1 MEKAFWL
8 KNLFLIACLL
18 FTATPG
24 FSQNKT
30 VTGTVTDATGEPLIG
45 ASVLQQGTSNGV
57 ITDIDGKYS
66 IQVPPEAT
74 LEFSYVG
81 MVKQAV
87 KVGNRSVIDVQMNDD
102 SQMLAETV
110 VIGYGSAKKRDLT
123 GSITNIKGD
132 EIANKPVVNPVAALQ
147 GKIAGVQ
154 VINSGKAGADPEIR
168 VRGTNSINGYKPLYV
183 VDGLFNDNINFLN
196 PQDIESMEILKDPSS
211 LAIFGV
217 RGANGVI
224 IITTKK
230 AKEGQTR
237 VNINGSFGFKRVT
250 DKIAMVDAAGFKELY
265 NEQLRNEGNP
275 EFDFTPWTGNTD
287 WQDEIFQTGF
297 ITNNNVSITGASAR
311 HSFYLGAGYAYEQGN
326 IKHEKY
332 SKVTLNI
339 SNDYKVTDNFK
350 VGFQF
355 NGARILPA
363 DTKSVATALR
373 AAPVAPVYNAEYGL
387 YTTLPGFQKAQM
399 NNPMV
404 DVDLKANTTRAE
416 NYRASGNVYG
426 QWDFLKNFQFKVMY
440 SMDYA
445 SNSSR
450 TYTPVINVFDSSVEG
465 NVVTLGNG
473 KTGVK
478 QSKETEAK
486 VQSDYL
492 LTYTNTWGDHSLTAT
507 AGFTTYY
514 NKLEMLGGE
523 RTQGVGLVIPDNP
536 DKWYISIGD
545 AATATNESKQW
556 ERSTVS
562 MLGRVLYNYKG
573 RYLFNGSFR
582 RDGSSAFS
590 YTGNQWQNFYSVG
603 AGWLMSEEEFMKDIT
618 WLDMLKLKGSWG
630 TLGNQNLDKA
640 YPAEPLLTN
649 AYSAVF
655 GKPSAIYP
663 GYQLSYL
670 PNPRLRWEKVEAWEA
685 GAEANFFRNRLHFE
699 GVYYKKTTKDLL
711 AEVPGISGTVPGI
724 GNLGSIENKG
734 VELAIDWRDRIGD
747 WGYSAGF
754 NLGSIENKGVEL
766 AIDWRDRIGDWGY
779 SAGFNLTTIKNKVLS
794 LVQEGYS
801 IIAGDKSQSY
811 TMAGYPIGYFYGYK
825 VEGVYQT
832 DEEIARSPKN
842 TLATVTPGD
851 LKFKDVNGDGEITT
865 ADRTL
870 IGDPTPNVTYG
881 IALGVSYKNWEL
893 GIDMMGQGGNQIFR
907 TWDNYNWSQ
916 FNFMEQR
923 MDRWHG
929 PGTSNTQPLLNTKH
943 TINNMNSEYYIEDG
957 SFFRIRNVQLAYN
970 FDKTLIS
977 RIGMQALKLYV
988 NIQNLKTWKHNTGYT
1003 PELGG
1008 TAIAFGVDDGSYP
1021 MPAIYTFGFNL
1032 TF

>member
-1 MEKAFWL
+1 MKKKTLLPLEKASWL
-8 KNLFLIACLL
+8 KSLFLLVCLVL
-18 FTATPG
+18 SGTTVFA
-24 FSQNKT
+24 QEKT
-30 VTGTVTDATGEPLIG
+30 VTGVVTDSFNEPLIG
-45 ASVLQQGTSNGV
+45 ASIVVQGTTNGV
-57 ITDIDGKYS
+57 ITDLDGKYS
-66 IQVPPEAT
+66 IKVTPGAT
-74 LEFSYVG
+74 LQFSYVG
-81 MVKQAV
+81 MEKQSI
-87 KVGNRSVIDVQMNDD
+87 KVGNQSIINVQLKDD

-110 VIGYGSAKKRDLT
+110 IIGYGSAKKRDLT

-132 EIANKPVVNPVAALQ
+132 EIANKPVANPLSALQ
-147 GKIAGVQ
+147 GKVAGVQ
-154 VINSGKAGADPEIR
+154 VINSGRAGEDPEIR

-230 AKEGQTR
+230 AKVGQTR
-237 VNINGSFGFKRVT
+237 VNINGSFGFKSVPNQ
-250 DKIAMVDAAGFKELY
+250 IEMVDAAGFKELY

-275 EFDFTPWTGNTD
+275 EFDFTGWNGNTN

-297 ITNNNVSITGASAR
+297 ITNNNVSITGASEK

-326 IKHEKY
+326 IKNEKY
-332 SKVTLNI
+332 SKITLSV
-339 SNDYKVTDNFK
+339 SNEYKLTDNFR

-363 DTKSVATALR
+363 DTKTVTTAVRATPVAT
-373 AAPVAPVYNAEYGL
+373 VFNDQYDL
-387 YTTLPGFQKAQM
+387 YTTLPEFQKAQM

-416 NYRASGNVYG
+416 NYRGSGNVYAE
-426 QWDFLKNFQFKVMY
+426 WDFLKHFQFKAMF

-445 SNSSR
+445 SNNSR
-450 TYTPVINVFDSSVEG
+450 KFTPIIQVYDASAEG
-465 NVVTLGNG
+465 NIVTLGDG
-473 KTGVK
+473 KTGVSQAK
-478 QSKETEAK
+478 QTEMK
-486 VQSDYL
+486 TQSDYL

-514 NKLEMLGGE
+514 NKLENLGAT
-523 RTQGVGLVIPDNP
+523 RAQGVGLVIPDNP
-536 DKWYISIGD
+536 DKWYVSIGD
-545 AATATNESKQW
+545 AGTSTNESTQW
-556 ERSTVS
+556 ERATVS
-562 MLGRVLYNYKG
+562 MLGRILYNYKG

-603 AGWLMSEEEFMKDIT
+603 AGWLISEEEFMKDIT

-640 YPAEPLLTN
+640 YPAEPLLSN

-655 GKPSAIYP
+655 GTPSAIYP

-670 PNPRLRWEKVEAWEA
+670 PNATLRWEKVEAWEV
-685 GAEANFFRNRLHFE
+685 GAEANFFRNRLHLE

-734 VELAIDWRDRIGD
+734 IELAINWRDQIGD
-747 WGYSAGF
+747 WNYS
-754 NLGSIENKGVEL
+754 
-766 AIDWRDRIGDWGY
+766 IGG
-779 SAGFNLTTIKNKVLS
+779 NLTTIKNKVLS

-801 IIAGDKSQSY
+801 IISGDKSQSY
-811 TMAGYPIGYFYGYK
+811 TMAGFPIGYFYGYK
-825 VEGVYQT
+825 VEGVYQNQA
-832 DEEIARSPKN
+832 EIDNSPKN

-851 LKFKDVNGDGEITT
+851 LKFVDVDGNGEITP
-865 ADRTL
+865 ADRTM
-870 IGDPTPNVTYG
+870 IGNPTPDVTYG
-881 IALGVSYKNWEL
+881 INFSVGYKNWEL
-893 GIDMMGQGGNQIFR
+893 GVDMMGQAGNEIYR

-916 FNFMEQR
+916 FNFMKQR
-923 MDRWHG
+923 LNRWHG
-929 PGTSNTQPLLNTKH
+929 EGTSNSQPLLNMKH
-943 TINNMNSEYYIEDG
+943 TINNLNSEYYIEDG

-970 FDKTLIS
+970 FDKTLLS
-977 RIGMQALKLYV
+977 RIGVQALKLYA

-1008 TAIAFGVDDGSYP
+1008 TAIAFGVDNGSYP
-1021 MPAIYTFGFNL
+1021 MPVVYTFGFNL

>member
-1 MEKAFWL
+1 MKKKTLLPLEKASWL
-8 KNLFLIACLL
+8 KSLFLLVCLVL
-18 FTATPG
+18 SGTTVFA
-24 FSQNKT
+24 QEKT
-30 VTGTVTDATGEPLIG
+30 VTGVVTDSFNEPLIG
-45 ASVLQQGTSNGV
+45 ASIVVQGTTNGV
-57 ITDIDGKYS
+57 ITDLDGKYS
-66 IQVPPEAT
+66 IKVTPGAT
-74 LEFSYVG
+74 LQFSYVG
-81 MVKQAV
+81 MEKQSI
-87 KVGNRSVIDVQMNDD
+87 KVGNQSIINVQLKDD

-132 EIANKPVVNPVAALQ
+132 EIANKPVANPLSALQ
-147 GKIAGVQ
+147 GKVAGVQ
-154 VINSGKAGADPEIR
+154 VINSGRAGEDPEIR

-230 AKEGQTR
+230 AKVGQTR
-237 VNINGSFGFKRVT
+237 VNINGSFGFKSVPNQ
-250 DKIAMVDAAGFKELY
+250 IEMVDAAGFKELY

-275 EFDFTPWTGNTD
+275 EFDFTGWNGNTN

-297 ITNNNVSITGASAR
+297 ITNNNVSITGASEK

-326 IKHEKY
+326 IKNEKY
-332 SKVTLNI
+332 SKITLSV
-339 SNDYKVTDNFK
+339 SNEYKLTDNFR

-363 DTKSVATALR
+363 DTKTVTTAVRATPVAT
-373 AAPVAPVYNAEYGL
+373 VFNDQYDL
-387 YTTLPGFQKAQM
+387 YTTLPEFQKAQM

-416 NYRASGNVYG
+416 NYRGSGNVYAE
-426 QWDFLKNFQFKVMY
+426 WDFLKHFQFKAMF

-445 SNSSR
+445 SNNSR
-450 TYTPVINVFDSSVEG
+450 KFTPIIQVYDASAEG
-465 NVVTLGNG
+465 NIVTLGDG
-473 KTGVK
+473 KTGVSQAK
-478 QSKETEAK
+478 QTEMK
-486 VQSDYL
+486 TQSDYL

-514 NKLEMLGGE
+514 NKLENLGAA
-523 RTQGVGLVIPDNP
+523 RAQGVGLVIPDNP
-536 DKWYISIGD
+536 DKWYVSIGD
-545 AATATNESKQW
+545 AGTSTNESTQW
-556 ERSTVS
+556 ERATVS
-562 MLGRVLYNYKG
+562 MLGRILYNYKG

-603 AGWLMSEEEFMKDIT
+603 AGWLISEEEFMKDIT

-640 YPAEPLLTN
+640 YPAEPLLSN

-655 GKPSAIYP
+655 GTPSAIYP

-670 PNPRLRWEKVEAWEA
+670 PNATLRWEKVEAWEV
-685 GAEANFFRNRLHFE
+685 GAEANFFCNRLHLE

-734 VELAIDWRDRIGD
+734 IELAINWRDQIGD
-747 WGYSAGF
+747 WNYS
-754 NLGSIENKGVEL
+754 
-766 AIDWRDRIGDWGY
+766 IGG
-779 SAGFNLTTIKNKVLS
+779 NLTTIKNKVLS

-801 IIAGDKSQSY
+801 IISGDKSQSY
-811 TMAGYPIGYFYGYK
+811 TMAGFPIGYFYGYK
-825 VEGVYQT
+825 VEGVYQNQA
-832 DEEIARSPKN
+832 EIDNSPKN

-851 LKFKDVNGDGEITT
+851 LKFVDVDGNGEITP
-865 ADRTL
+865 ADRTM
-870 IGDPTPNVTYG
+870 IGNPTPDVTYG
-881 IALGVSYKNWEL
+881 INFSVGYKNWEL
-893 GIDMMGQGGNQIFR
+893 GVDMMGQAGNEIYR

-916 FNFMEQR
+916 FNFMKQR
-923 MDRWHG
+923 LNRWHG
-929 PGTSNTQPLLNTKH
+929 EGTSNSQPLLNMKH
-943 TINNMNSEYYIEDG
+943 TINNLNSEYYIEDG

-970 FDKTLIS
+970 FDKTLLS
-977 RIGMQALKLYV
+977 RIGVQALKLYA

-1008 TAIAFGVDDGSYP
+1008 TAIAFGVDNGSYP
-1021 MPAIYTFGFNL
+1021 MPVVYTFGFNL

>member
-1 MEKAFWL
+1 M
-8 KNLFLIACLL
+8 CLVL
-18 FTATPG
+18 SGTTVFA
-24 FSQNKT
+24 QEKT
-30 VTGTVTDATGEPLIG
+30 VTGVVTDSFNEPLIG
-45 ASVLQQGTSNGV
+45 ASIVVQGTTNGV
-57 ITDIDGKYS
+57 ITDLDGKYS
-66 IQVPPEAT
+66 IKVTPGAT
-74 LEFSYVG
+74 LQFSYVG
-81 MVKQAV
+81 MEKQSV
-87 KVGNRSVIDVQMNDD
+87 KVGNQSVINVQLKDD

-132 EIANKPVVNPVAALQ
+132 EIANKPVANPLSALQ
-147 GKIAGVQ
+147 GKVAGVQ
-154 VINSGKAGADPEIR
+154 VINSGRAGEDPEIR

-230 AKEGQTR
+230 AKVGQTR
-237 VNINGSFGFKRVT
+237 VNINGSFGFKSVPNQ
-250 DKIAMVDAAGFKELY
+250 IEMVDAAGFKELY

-275 EFDFTPWTGNTD
+275 EFDFTGWNGNTN

-297 ITNNNVSITGASAR
+297 ITNNNVSITGASEK

-326 IKHEKY
+326 IKNEKY
-332 SKVTLNI
+332 SKITLSV
-339 SNDYKVTDNFK
+339 SNEYKLTDNFR

-363 DTKSVATALR
+363 DTKTVTTAVRATPVAT
-373 AAPVAPVYNAEYGL
+373 VFNDQYGL
-387 YTTLPGFQKAQM
+387 YTTLPEFQKAQM

-416 NYRASGNVYG
+416 NYRGSGNVYAE
-426 QWDFLKNFQFKVMY
+426 WDFLKHFQFKAMF

-445 SNSSR
+445 SNNSR
-450 TYTPVINVFDSSVEG
+450 KFTPIIQVYDASAEG
-465 NVVTLGNG
+465 SIVTLGDG
-473 KTGVK
+473 KTGVSQAK
-478 QSKETEAK
+478 QTEMK
-486 VQSDYL
+486 TQSDYL

-514 NKLEMLGGE
+514 NKLENLGAA
-523 RTQGVGLVIPDNP
+523 RAQGVGLVIPDNP
-536 DKWYISIGD
+536 DKWYVSIGD
-545 AATATNESKQW
+545 AGTSTNESTQW
-556 ERSTVS
+556 ERATVS
-562 MLGRVLYNYKG
+562 MLGRILYNYKG

-603 AGWLMSEEEFMKDIT
+603 AGWLISEEEFMKDIT

-640 YPAEPLLTN
+640 YPAEPLLSN

-655 GKPSAIYP
+655 GTPSAIYP

-670 PNPRLRWEKVEAWEA
+670 PNATLRWEKVEAWEV
-685 GAEANFFRNRLHFE
+685 GAEANFFRNRLHLE

-734 VELAIDWRDRIGD
+734 IELAINWRDQIGD
-747 WGYSAGF
+747 WNYS
-754 NLGSIENKGVEL
+754 
-766 AIDWRDRIGDWGY
+766 IGG
-779 SAGFNLTTIKNKVLS
+779 NLTTIKNKVLS

-801 IIAGDKSQSY
+801 IISGDKSQSY
-811 TMAGYPIGYFYGYK
+811 TMAGFPIGYFYGYK
-825 VEGVYQT
+825 VEGVYQNQA
-832 DEEIARSPKN
+832 EIDNSPKN

-851 LKFKDVNGDGEITT
+851 LKFVDVDGNGEITP
-865 ADRTL
+865 ADRTM
-870 IGDPTPNVTYG
+870 IGDPTPDVTYG
-881 IALGVSYKNWEL
+881 INFNVGYKNWEL
-893 GIDMMGQGGNQIFR
+893 GVDMMGQAGNEIYR

-916 FNFMEQR
+916 FNFMKQR
-923 MDRWHG
+923 LNRWHG
-929 PGTSNTQPLLNTKH
+929 EGTSNSQPLLNMKH
-943 TINNMNSEYYIEDG
+943 TINNLNSEYYIEDG

-970 FDKTLIS
+970 FDKTLLS
-977 RIGMQALKLYV
+977 RIGVQALKLYA

-1008 TAIAFGVDDGSYP
+1008 TAIAFGVDNGSYP
-1021 MPAIYTFGFNL
+1021 MPVVYTFGFNL

>member
-1 MEKAFWL
+1 MKKKTLLPLEKASWL
-8 KNLFLIACLL
+8 KSLFLLVCLVL
-18 FTATPG
+18 SGTTVFA
-24 FSQNKT
+24 QEKT
-30 VTGTVTDATGEPLIG
+30 VTGVVTDSFNEPLIG
-45 ASVLQQGTSNGV
+45 ASIVVQGTTNGV
-57 ITDIDGKYS
+57 ITDLDGKYS
-66 IQVPPEAT
+66 IKVTPGAT
-74 LEFSYVG
+74 LQFSYVG
-81 MVKQAV
+81 MEKQSI
-87 KVGNRSVIDVQMNDD
+87 KVGNQSIINVQLKDD

-132 EIANKPVVNPVAALQ
+132 EIANKPVANPLSALQ
-147 GKIAGVQ
+147 GKVAGVQ
-154 VINSGKAGADPEIR
+154 VINSGRAGEDPELR

-230 AKEGQTR
+230 AKVGQTR
-237 VNINGSFGFKRVT
+237 VNINGSFGFKSVPNQ
-250 DKIAMVDAAGFKELY
+250 IEMVDAAGFKELY

-275 EFDFTPWTGNTD
+275 EFDFTGWNGNTN

-297 ITNNNVSITGASAR
+297 ITNNNVSITGASEK

-326 IKHEKY
+326 IKNEKY
-332 SKVTLNI
+332 SKITLSV
-339 SNDYKVTDNFK
+339 SNEYKLTDNFR

-363 DTKSVATALR
+363 DTKTVTTAVRATPVAT
-373 AAPVAPVYNAEYGL
+373 VFNDQYGL
-387 YTTLPGFQKAQM
+387 YTTLPEFQKAQM

-416 NYRASGNVYG
+416 NNRGSGKVYAE
-426 QWDFLKNFQFKVMY
+426 WDFLIHFQFKAMF

-445 SNSSR
+445 SNNSR
-450 TYTPVINVFDSSVEG
+450 KFTPIIQVYDASAEG
-465 NVVTLGNG
+465 NIVTLGDG
-473 KTGVK
+473 KTGVSQAK
-478 QSKETEAK
+478 QTEMK
-486 VQSDYL
+486 TQSDYL

-514 NKLEMLGGE
+514 NKLENL
-523 RTQGVGLVIPDNP
+523 RAARAQGVGLVIPDKHY
-536 DKWYISIGD
+536 KWYVSIGD
-545 AATATNESKQW
+545 AGTSTNESTQW
-556 ERSTVS
+556 ERATVS
-562 MLGRVLYNYKG
+562 MLGRILYNYKG
-573 RYLFNGSFR
+573 RYFFNGSFR

-603 AGWLMSEEEFMKDIT
+603 AGWLISEEEFMKDIT

-640 YPAEPLLTN
+640 YPAEPLLSN

-655 GKPSAIYP
+655 GTPSAIYP

-670 PNPRLRWEKVEAWEA
+670 PNATLRWEKVEAWEV
-685 GAEANFFRNRLHFE
+685 GAEANFFRNRLHLE

-724 GNLGSIENKG
+724 GNLGSIENKCI
-734 VELAIDWRDRIGD
+734 ELAINWRDQIGD
-747 WGYSAGF
+747 WNYS
-754 NLGSIENKGVEL
+754 
-766 AIDWRDRIGDWGY
+766 IGG
-779 SAGFNLTTIKNKVLS
+779 NLTTIKNKVLS

-801 IIAGDKSQSY
+801 IISGDKSQSY
-811 TMAGYPIGYFYGYK
+811 TMAGFPIGYFYGYK
-825 VEGVYQT
+825 VEGVYQNQA
-832 DEEIARSPKN
+832 EIDNSPKN

-851 LKFKDVNGDGEITT
+851 LKFVDVDGNGEITP
-865 ADRTL
+865 ADRTM
-870 IGDPTPNVTYG
+870 IGDPTPDVTYG
-881 IALGVSYKNWEL
+881 INFSVGYKNWEL
-893 GIDMMGQGGNQIFR
+893 GVDMMGQAGNEIYR

-916 FNFMEQR
+916 FNFMKQR
-923 MDRWHG
+923 LNRWHG
-929 PGTSNTQPLLNTKH
+929 EGTSNSQPLLNMKH
-943 TINNMNSEYYIEDG
+943 TINNLNSEYYIEDG

-970 FDKTLIS
+970 FDKTLLS
-977 RIGMQALKLYV
+977 RIGVQALKLYA
-988 NIQNLKTWKHNTGYT
+988 NIQNLKT
-1003 PELGG
+1003 
-1008 TAIAFGVDDGSYP
+1008 
-1021 MPAIYTFGFNL
+1021 
-1032 TF
+1032 

>member
-1 MEKAFWL
+1 MKKKTLLPLERASWL
-8 KNLFLIACLL
+8 KRLFLLVCLVL
-18 FTATPG
+18 SGTTVFA
-24 FSQNKT
+24 QEKT
-30 VTGTVTDATGEPLIG
+30 VTGVVTDSFNEPLIG
-45 ASVLQQGTSNGV
+45 ASIVVQGTTNGV
-57 ITDIDGKYS
+57 ITDLDGKYS
-66 IQVPPEAT
+66 IKVTPGAT
-74 LEFSYVG
+74 LQFSYVG
-81 MVKQAV
+81 MEKQSV
-87 KVGNRSVIDVQMNDD
+87 KVGNQSVINVQLKDD

-132 EIANKPVVNPVAALQ
+132 EIANKPVANPLSALQ
-147 GKIAGVQ
+147 GKVAGVQ
-154 VINSGKAGADPEIR
+154 VINSGRAGEDPEIR

-230 AKEGQTR
+230 AKVGQTR
-237 VNINGSFGFKRVT
+237 VNINGSFGFKSVPNQ
-250 DKIAMVDAAGFKELY
+250 IEMVDAAGFKELY

-275 EFDFTPWTGNTD
+275 EFDFTGWNGNTN

-297 ITNNNVSITGASAR
+297 ITNNNVSITGASEK

-326 IKHEKY
+326 IKNEKY
-332 SKVTLNI
+332 SKITLSV
-339 SNDYKVTDNFK
+339 SNEYKLTDNFR

-363 DTKSVATALR
+363 DTKTVTTAVRATPVAT
-373 AAPVAPVYNAEYGL
+373 VFNDQYGL
-387 YTTLPGFQKAQM
+387 YTTLPEFQKAQM

-416 NYRASGNVYG
+416 NYRGSGNVYAE
-426 QWDFLKNFQFKVMY
+426 WDFLKHFQFKAMF

-445 SNSSR
+445 SNNSR
-450 TYTPVINVFDSSVEG
+450 KFTPIIQVYDASAEG
-465 NVVTLGNG
+465 SVVTLGDG
-473 KTGVK
+473 KTGVSQAK
-478 QSKETEAK
+478 QTEMK
-486 VQSDYL
+486 TQSDYL

-514 NKLEMLGGE
+514 NKLENLGAA
-523 RTQGVGLVIPDNP
+523 RAQGVGLVIPDNP
-536 DKWYISIGD
+536 DKWYVSIGD
-545 AATATNESKQW
+545 AGTSTNESTQW
-556 ERSTVS
+556 ERATVS
-562 MLGRVLYNYKG
+562 MLGRILYNYKG

-603 AGWLMSEEEFMKDIT
+603 AGWLISEEEFMKDIT

-640 YPAEPLLTN
+640 YPAEPLLSN

-655 GKPSAIYP
+655 GTPSAVYP

-670 PNPRLRWEKVEAWEA
+670 PNATLRWEKVEAWEV
-685 GAEANFFRNRLHFE
+685 GAEANFFRNRLHLE

-734 VELAIDWRDRIGD
+734 IELAINWRDQIGD
-747 WGYSAGF
+747 WNYS
-754 NLGSIENKGVEL
+754 
-766 AIDWRDRIGDWGY
+766 IGG
-779 SAGFNLTTIKNKVLS
+779 NLTTIKNKVLS

-801 IIAGDKSQSY
+801 IISGDKSQSY
-811 TMAGYPIGYFYGYK
+811 TMAGFPIGYFYGYK
-825 VEGVYQT
+825 VEGVYQNQA
-832 DEEIARSPKN
+832 EIDNSPKN

-851 LKFKDVNGDGEITT
+851 LKFVDVDGNGEITP
-865 ADRTL
+865 ADRTM
-870 IGDPTPNVTYG
+870 IGDPTPDVTYG
-881 IALGVSYKNWEL
+881 INFNVGYKNWEL
-893 GIDMMGQGGNQIFR
+893 GVDMMGQAGNEIYR

-916 FNFMEQR
+916 FNFMKQR
-923 MDRWHG
+923 LNRWHG
-929 PGTSNTQPLLNTKH
+929 EGTSNSQPLLNMKH
-943 TINNMNSEYYIEDG
+943 TINNLNSEYYIEDG

-970 FDKTLIS
+970 FDKTLLS
-977 RIGMQALKLYV
+977 RIGVQALKLYA

-1008 TAIAFGVDDGSYP
+1008 TAIAFGVDNGSYP
-1021 MPAIYTFGFNL
+1021 MPVVYTFGFNL

>member
-1 MEKAFWL
+1 MKKKTLLPLEKASWL
-8 KNLFLIACLL
+8 KSLFLLVCLVL
-18 FTATPG
+18 SGTTVFA
-24 FSQNKT
+24 QEKT
-30 VTGTVTDATGEPLIG
+30 VTGVVTDSFNEPLIG
-45 ASVLQQGTSNGV
+45 ASIVVQGTTNGV
-57 ITDIDGKYS
+57 ITDLDGKYS
-66 IQVPPEAT
+66 IKVTPGAT
-74 LEFSYVG
+74 LQFSYVG
-81 MVKQAV
+81 MEKQSI
-87 KVGNRSVIDVQMNDD
+87 KVGNQSIINVQLKDD

-132 EIANKPVVNPVAALQ
+132 EIANKPVANPLSALQ
-147 GKIAGVQ
+147 GKVAGVQ
-154 VINSGKAGADPEIR
+154 VINSGRAGEDPEIR

-230 AKEGQTR
+230 AKVGQTR
-237 VNINGSFGFKRVT
+237 VNINGSFGFKSVPNQ
-250 DKIAMVDAAGFKELY
+250 IEMVDAAGFKELY

-275 EFDFTPWTGNTD
+275 EFDFTGWNGNTN

-297 ITNNNVSITGASAR
+297 ITNNNVSITGASEK

-326 IKHEKY
+326 IKNEKY
-332 SKVTLNI
+332 SKITLSV
-339 SNDYKVTDNFK
+339 SNEYKLTDNFR

-363 DTKSVATALR
+363 DTKTVTTAVRATPVAT
-373 AAPVAPVYNAEYGL
+373 VFNDQYGL
-387 YTTLPGFQKAQM
+387 YTTLPEFQKAQM

-416 NYRASGNVYG
+416 NYRGSGNVYTE
-426 QWDFLKNFQFKVMY
+426 WDFLKHFQFKAMF

-445 SNSSR
+445 SNNSR
-450 TYTPVINVFDSSVEG
+450 KFTPIIQVYDASAEG
-465 NVVTLGNG
+465 NIVTLGDG
-473 KTGVK
+473 KTGVSQAK
-478 QSKETEAK
+478 QTEMK
-486 VQSDYL
+486 TQSDYL

-514 NKLEMLGGE
+514 NKLENLGAA
-523 RTQGVGLVIPDNP
+523 RAQGVGLVIPDNP
-536 DKWYISIGD
+536 DKWYVSIGD
-545 AATATNESKQW
+545 AGTSTNESTQW
-556 ERSTVS
+556 ERATVS
-562 MLGRVLYNYKG
+562 MLGRILYNYKG

-603 AGWLMSEEEFMKDIT
+603 AGWLISEEEFMKDIT

-640 YPAEPLLTN
+640 YPAEPLLSN

-655 GKPSAIYP
+655 GTPSAIYP

-670 PNPRLRWEKVEAWEA
+670 PNATLRWEKVEAWEV
-685 GAEANFFRNRLHFE
+685 GAEANFFRNRLHLE

-734 VELAIDWRDRIGD
+734 IELAINWRDQIGD
-747 WGYSAGF
+747 WNYS
-754 NLGSIENKGVEL
+754 
-766 AIDWRDRIGDWGY
+766 IGG
-779 SAGFNLTTIKNKVLS
+779 NLTTIKNKVLS

-801 IIAGDKSQSY
+801 IISGDKSQSY
-811 TMAGYPIGYFYGYK
+811 TMAGFPIGYFYGYK
-825 VEGVYQT
+825 VEGVYQNQA
-832 DEEIARSPKN
+832 EIDNSPKN

-851 LKFKDVNGDGEITT
+851 LKFVDVDGNGEITP
-865 ADRTL
+865 ADRTM
-870 IGDPTPNVTYG
+870 IGDPTPDVTYG
-881 IALGVSYKNWEL
+881 INFSVGYKNWEL
-893 GIDMMGQGGNQIFR
+893 GVDMMGQAGNEIYR

-916 FNFMEQR
+916 FNFMKQR
-923 MDRWHG
+923 LNRWHG
-929 PGTSNTQPLLNTKH
+929 EGTSNSQPLLNMKH
-943 TINNMNSEYYIEDG
+943 TINNLNSEYYIEDG

-970 FDKTLIS
+970 FDKTLLS
-977 RIGMQALKLYV
+977 RIGVQALKLYA

-1008 TAIAFGVDDGSYP
+1008 TAIAFGVDNGSYP
-1021 MPAIYTFGFNL
+1021 MPVVYTFGFNL

>member
-1 MEKAFWL
+1 MKKKTLLPLEKASWL
-8 KNLFLIACLL
+8 KSLFLLVCLVL
-18 FTATPG
+18 SGTTVFA
-24 FSQNKT
+24 QEKT
-30 VTGTVTDATGEPLIG
+30 VTGVVTDSFNEPLIG
-45 ASVLQQGTSNGV
+45 ASIVVQGTTNGV
-57 ITDIDGKYS
+57 ITDLDGKYS
-66 IQVPPEAT
+66 IKVTPGAT
-74 LEFSYVG
+74 LQFSYVG
-81 MVKQAV
+81 MEKQSI
-87 KVGNRSVIDVQMNDD
+87 KVGNQSIINVQLKDD

-132 EIANKPVVNPVAALQ
+132 EIANKPVANPLSALQ
-147 GKIAGVQ
+147 GKVAGVQ
-154 VINSGKAGADPEIR
+154 VINSGRAGEDPEIR

-230 AKEGQTR
+230 AKVGQTR
-237 VNINGSFGFKRVT
+237 VNINGSFGFKSVPNQ
-250 DKIAMVDAAGFKELY
+250 IEMVDAAGFKELY

-275 EFDFTPWTGNTD
+275 EFDFTGWNGNTN

-297 ITNNNVSITGASAR
+297 ITNNNVSITGASEK

-326 IKHEKY
+326 IKNEKY
-332 SKVTLNI
+332 SKITLSV
-339 SNDYKVTDNFK
+339 SNEYKLTDNFR

-363 DTKSVATALR
+363 DTKTVTTAVRATPVAT
-373 AAPVAPVYNAEYGL
+373 VFNDQYGL
-387 YTTLPGFQKAQM
+387 YTTLPEFQKAQM

-416 NYRASGNVYG
+416 NYRGSGNVYAE
-426 QWDFLKNFQFKVMY
+426 WDFLKHFQFKAMF

-445 SNSSR
+445 SNNSR
-450 TYTPVINVFDSSVEG
+450 KFTPIIQVYDASAEG
-465 NVVTLGNG
+465 NIVTLGDG
-473 KTGVK
+473 KTGVSQAK
-478 QSKETEAK
+478 QTEMK
-486 VQSDYL
+486 TQSDYL

-514 NKLEMLGGE
+514 NKLENLGAA
-523 RTQGVGLVIPDNP
+523 RAQGVGLVIPDNP
-536 DKWYISIGD
+536 DKWYVSIGD
-545 AATATNESKQW
+545 AGTSTNESTQW
-556 ERSTVS
+556 ERATVS
-562 MLGRVLYNYKG
+562 MLGRILYNYKG

-603 AGWLMSEEEFMKDIT
+603 AGWLISEEEFMKDIT

-640 YPAEPLLTN
+640 YPAEPLLSN

-655 GKPSAIYP
+655 GTPSAIYP

-670 PNPRLRWEKVEAWEA
+670 PNATLRWEKVEAWEV
-685 GAEANFFRNRLHFE
+685 GAEANLFRNRLHLE

-734 VELAIDWRDRIGD
+734 IELAINWRDQIGD
-747 WGYSAGF
+747 WNYS
-754 NLGSIENKGVEL
+754 
-766 AIDWRDRIGDWGY
+766 IGG
-779 SAGFNLTTIKNKVLS
+779 NLTTIKNKVLS

-801 IIAGDKSQSY
+801 IISGDKSQSY
-811 TMAGYPIGYFYGYK
+811 TMAGFPIGYFYGYK
-825 VEGVYQT
+825 VEGVYQNQA
-832 DEEIARSPKN
+832 EIDNSPKN

-851 LKFKDVNGDGEITT
+851 LKFVDVDGNGEITP
-865 ADRTL
+865 ADRTM
-870 IGDPTPNVTYG
+870 IGDPTPDVTYG
-881 IALGVSYKNWEL
+881 INFSVGYKNWEL
-893 GIDMMGQGGNQIFR
+893 GVDMMGQAGNEIYR

-916 FNFMEQR
+916 FNFMKQR
-923 MDRWHG
+923 LNRWHG
-929 PGTSNTQPLLNTKH
+929 EGTSNSQPLLNMKH
-943 TINNMNSEYYIEDG
+943 TINNLNSEYYIEDG

-970 FDKTLIS
+970 FDKTLLS
-977 RIGMQALKLYV
+977 RIGVQALKLYA

-1008 TAIAFGVDDGSYP
+1008 TAIAFGVDNGSYP
-1021 MPAIYTFGFNL
+1021 MPVVYTFGFNL

>member
-1 MEKAFWL
+1 MKKKTLLPLERASWL
-8 KNLFLIACLL
+8 KSLFLLVCLVL
-18 FTATPG
+18 SGTTVFA
-24 FSQNKT
+24 QEKT
-30 VTGTVTDATGEPLIG
+30 VTGVVTDSFNEPLIG
-45 ASVLQQGTSNGV
+45 ASIVVQGTTNGV
-57 ITDIDGKYS
+57 ITDLDGKYS
-66 IQVPPEAT
+66 IKVTPGAT
-74 LEFSYVG
+74 LQFSYVG
-81 MVKQAV
+81 MEKQSV
-87 KVGNRSVIDVQMNDD
+87 KVGNQSVINVQLKDD

-132 EIANKPVVNPVAALQ
+132 EIANKPVANPLSALQ
-147 GKIAGVQ
+147 GKVAGVQ
-154 VINSGKAGADPEIR
+154 VINSGRAGEDPEIR

-217 RGANGVI
+217 RGVNGVI

-230 AKEGQTR
+230 AKVGQTR
-237 VNINGSFGFKRVT
+237 VNINGSFGFKSVPNQ
-250 DKIAMVDAAGFKELY
+250 IEMVDAAGFKELY

-275 EFDFTPWTGNTD
+275 EFDFTGWNGNTN

-297 ITNNNVSITGASAR
+297 ITNNNVSITGASEK

-326 IKHEKY
+326 IKNEKY
-332 SKVTLNI
+332 SKITLSV
-339 SNDYKVTDNFK
+339 SNEYKLTDNFR

-363 DTKSVATALR
+363 DTKTVTTAVRATPVAT
-373 AAPVAPVYNAEYGL
+373 VFNDQYGL
-387 YTTLPGFQKAQM
+387 YTTLPEFQKAQM

-416 NYRASGNVYG
+416 NYRGSGNVYAE
-426 QWDFLKNFQFKVMY
+426 WDFLKHFQFKAMF

-445 SNSSR
+445 SNNSR
-450 TYTPVINVFDSSVEG
+450 KFTPIIQVYDASAEG
-465 NVVTLGNG
+465 SIVTLGDG
-473 KTGVK
+473 KTGVSQAK
-478 QSKETEAK
+478 QTEMK
-486 VQSDYL
+486 TQSDYL

-514 NKLEMLGGE
+514 NKLENLGAA
-523 RTQGVGLVIPDNP
+523 RAQGVGLVIPDNP
-536 DKWYISIGD
+536 DKWYVSIGD
-545 AATATNESKQW
+545 AGTSTNESTQW
-556 ERSTVS
+556 ERATVS
-562 MLGRVLYNYKG
+562 MLGRILYNYKG

-603 AGWLMSEEEFMKDIT
+603 AGWLISEEEFMKDIT

-640 YPAEPLLTN
+640 YPAEPLLSN

-655 GKPSAIYP
+655 GTPSAVYP

-670 PNPRLRWEKVEAWEA
+670 PNATLRWEKVEAWEV
-685 GAEANFFRNRLHFE
+685 GAEANFFRNRLHLE

-734 VELAIDWRDRIGD
+734 IELAINWRDQIGD
-747 WGYSAGF
+747 WNYS
-754 NLGSIENKGVEL
+754 
-766 AIDWRDRIGDWGY
+766 IGG
-779 SAGFNLTTIKNKVLS
+779 NLTTIKNKVLS

-801 IIAGDKSQSY
+801 IISGDKSQSY
-811 TMAGYPIGYFYGYK
+811 TMAGFPIGYFYGYK
-825 VEGVYQT
+825 VEGVYQNQA
-832 DEEIARSPKN
+832 EIDNSPKN

-851 LKFKDVNGDGEITT
+851 LKFVDVDGNGEITP
-865 ADRTL
+865 ADRTM
-870 IGDPTPNVTYG
+870 IGDPTPDVTYG
-881 IALGVSYKNWEL
+881 INFSVGYKNWEL
-893 GIDMMGQGGNQIFR
+893 GVDMMGQAGNEIYR

-916 FNFMEQR
+916 FNFMKQR
-923 MDRWHG
+923 LNRWHG
-929 PGTSNTQPLLNTKH
+929 EGTSNSQPLLNMKH
-943 TINNMNSEYYIEDG
+943 TINNLNSEYYIEDG

-970 FDKTLIS
+970 FDKTLLS
-977 RIGMQALKLYV
+977 RIGVQALKLYA

-1008 TAIAFGVDDGSYP
+1008 TAIAFGVDNGSYP
-1021 MPAIYTFGFNL
+1021 MPVVYTFGFNL

>member
-1 MEKAFWL
+1 MKKKTLLPLEKASWL
-8 KNLFLIACLL
+8 KSLFLLVCLVL
-18 FTATPG
+18 SGTTVFA
-24 FSQNKT
+24 QEKT
-30 VTGTVTDATGEPLIG
+30 VTGVVTDSFNEPLIG
-45 ASVLQQGTSNGV
+45 ASIVVQGTTNGV
-57 ITDIDGKYS
+57 ITDLDGKYS
-66 IQVPPEAT
+66 IKVTPGAT
-74 LEFSYVG
+74 LQFSYVG
-81 MVKQAV
+81 MEKQSI
-87 KVGNRSVIDVQMNDD
+87 KVGNQSIINVQLKDD
-102 SQMLAETV
+102 SQILAETV

-132 EIANKPVVNPVAALQ
+132 EIANKPVANPLSALQ
-147 GKIAGVQ
+147 GKVAGVQ
-154 VINSGKAGADPEIR
+154 VINSGRAGEDPEIR

-230 AKEGQTR
+230 AKVGQTR
-237 VNINGSFGFKRVT
+237 VNINGSFGFKSVPNQ
-250 DKIAMVDAAGFKELY
+250 IEMVDAAGFKELY

-275 EFDFTPWTGNTD
+275 EFDFTGWNGNTN

-297 ITNNNVSITGASAR
+297 ITNNNVSITGASEK

-326 IKHEKY
+326 IKNEKY
-332 SKVTLNI
+332 SKITLSV
-339 SNDYKVTDNFK
+339 SNEYKLTDNFR

-363 DTKSVATALR
+363 DTKTVTTAVRATPVAT
-373 AAPVAPVYNAEYGL
+373 VFNDQYGL
-387 YTTLPGFQKAQM
+387 YTTLPEFQKAQM

-416 NYRASGNVYG
+416 NYRGSGNVYAE
-426 QWDFLKNFQFKVMY
+426 WDFLKHFQFKAMF

-445 SNSSR
+445 SNNSR
-450 TYTPVINVFDSSVEG
+450 KFTPIIQVYDASAEG
-465 NVVTLGNG
+465 NIVTLGDG
-473 KTGVK
+473 KTGVSQAK
-478 QSKETEAK
+478 QTEMK
-486 VQSDYL
+486 TQSDYL

-514 NKLEMLGGE
+514 NKLENLGAA
-523 RTQGVGLVIPDNP
+523 RAQGVGLVIPDNP
-536 DKWYISIGD
+536 DKWYVSIGD
-545 AATATNESKQW
+545 AGTSTNESTQW
-556 ERSTVS
+556 ERATVS
-562 MLGRVLYNYKG
+562 MLGRILYNYKG

-603 AGWLMSEEEFMKDIT
+603 AGWLISEEEFMKDIT

-640 YPAEPLLTN
+640 YPAEPLLSN

-655 GKPSAIYP
+655 GTPSAIYP

-670 PNPRLRWEKVEAWEA
+670 PNATLRWEKVEAWEV
-685 GAEANFFRNRLHFE
+685 GAEANFFRNRLHLE

-734 VELAIDWRDRIGD
+734 IELAINWRDQIGD
-747 WGYSAGF
+747 WNYS
-754 NLGSIENKGVEL
+754 
-766 AIDWRDRIGDWGY
+766 IGG
-779 SAGFNLTTIKNKVLS
+779 NLTTIKNKVLS

-801 IIAGDKSQSY
+801 IISGDKSQSY
-811 TMAGYPIGYFYGYK
+811 TMAGFPIGYFYGYK
-825 VEGVYQT
+825 VEGVYQNQA
-832 DEEIARSPKN
+832 EIDNSPKN

-851 LKFKDVNGDGEITT
+851 LKFVDVDGNGEITP
-865 ADRTL
+865 ADRTM
-870 IGDPTPNVTYG
+870 IGDPTPDVTYG
-881 IALGVSYKNWEL
+881 INFSVGYKNWEL
-893 GIDMMGQGGNQIFR
+893 GVDMMGQAGNEIYR

-916 FNFMEQR
+916 FNFMKQR
-923 MDRWHG
+923 LNRWHG
-929 PGTSNTQPLLNTKH
+929 EGTSNSQPLLNMKH
-943 TINNMNSEYYIEDG
+943 TINNLNSEYYIEDG

-970 FDKTLIS
+970 FDKTLLS
-977 RIGMQALKLYV
+977 RIGVQALKLYA

-1008 TAIAFGVDDGSYP
+1008 TAIAFGVDNGSYP
-1021 MPAIYTFGFNL
+1021 MPVVYTFGFNL

>member
-1 MEKAFWL
+1 M
-8 KNLFLIACLL
+8 CLVL
-18 FTATPG
+18 SGTTVFA
-24 FSQNKT
+24 QEKT
-30 VTGTVTDATGEPLIG
+30 VTGVVTDSFNEPLIG
-45 ASVLQQGTSNGV
+45 ASIVVQGTTNGV
-57 ITDIDGKYS
+57 ITDLDGKYS
-66 IQVPPEAT
+66 IKVTPGAT
-74 LEFSYVG
+74 LQFSYVG
-81 MVKQAV
+81 MEKQSV
-87 KVGNRSVIDVQMNDD
+87 KVGNQSVINVQLKDD

-132 EIANKPVVNPVAALQ
+132 EIANKPVANPLSALQ
-147 GKIAGVQ
+147 GKVAGVQ
-154 VINSGKAGADPEIR
+154 VINSGRAGEDPEIR

-230 AKEGQTR
+230 AKVGQTR
-237 VNINGSFGFKRVT
+237 VNINGSFGFKSVPNQ
-250 DKIAMVDAAGFKELY
+250 IEMVDAAGFKELY

-275 EFDFTPWTGNTD
+275 EFDFTGWNGNTN

-297 ITNNNVSITGASAR
+297 ITNNNVSITGASEK

-326 IKHEKY
+326 IKNEKY
-332 SKVTLNI
+332 SKITLSV
-339 SNDYKVTDNFK
+339 SNEYKLTDNFR

-363 DTKSVATALR
+363 DTKTVTTAVRATPVAT
-373 AAPVAPVYNAEYGL
+373 VFNDQYGL
-387 YTTLPGFQKAQM
+387 YTTLPEFQKAQM
-399 NNPMV
+399 NNPMI

-416 NYRASGNVYG
+416 NYRGSGNVYAE
-426 QWDFLKNFQFKVMY
+426 WDFLKHFQFKAMF

-445 SNSSR
+445 SNNSR
-450 TYTPVINVFDSSVEG
+450 KFTPIIQVYDASAEG
-465 NVVTLGNG
+465 SIVTLGDG
-473 KTGVK
+473 KTGVSQAK
-478 QSKETEAK
+478 QTEMK
-486 VQSDYL
+486 TQSDYL

-514 NKLEMLGGE
+514 NKLENLGAA
-523 RTQGVGLVIPDNP
+523 RAQGVGLVIPDNP
-536 DKWYISIGD
+536 DKWYVSIGD
-545 AATATNESKQW
+545 AGTSTNESTQW
-556 ERSTVS
+556 ERATVS
-562 MLGRVLYNYKG
+562 MLGRILYNYKG

-603 AGWLMSEEEFMKDIT
+603 AGWLISEEEFMKDIT

-640 YPAEPLLTN
+640 YPAEPLLSN

-655 GKPSAIYP
+655 GTPSAIYP

-670 PNPRLRWEKVEAWEA
+670 PNATLRWEKVEAWEV
-685 GAEANFFRNRLHFE
+685 GAEANFFRNRLHLE

-734 VELAIDWRDRIGD
+734 IELAINWRDQIGD
-747 WGYSAGF
+747 WNYS
-754 NLGSIENKGVEL
+754 
-766 AIDWRDRIGDWGY
+766 IGG
-779 SAGFNLTTIKNKVLS
+779 NLTTIKNKVLS

-801 IIAGDKSQSY
+801 IISGDKSQSY
-811 TMAGYPIGYFYGYK
+811 TMAGFPIGYFYGYK
-825 VEGVYQT
+825 VEGVYQNQA
-832 DEEIARSPKN
+832 EIDNSPKN

-851 LKFKDVNGDGEITT
+851 LKFVDVDGNGEITP
-865 ADRTL
+865 ADRTM
-870 IGDPTPNVTYG
+870 IGDPTPDVTYG
-881 IALGVSYKNWEL
+881 INFNVGYKNWEL
-893 GIDMMGQGGNQIFR
+893 GVDMMGQAGNEIYR

-916 FNFMEQR
+916 FNFMKQR
-923 MDRWHG
+923 LNRWHG
-929 PGTSNTQPLLNTKH
+929 EGTSNSQPLLNMKH
-943 TINNMNSEYYIEDG
+943 TINNLNSEYYIEDG

-970 FDKTLIS
+970 FDKTLLS
-977 RIGMQALKLYV
+977 RIGVQALKLYA

-1008 TAIAFGVDDGSYP
+1008 TAIAFGVDNGSYP
-1021 MPAIYTFGFNL
+1021 MPVVYTFGFNL

>member
-1 MEKAFWL
+1 MKKKTLLPLERASWL
-8 KNLFLIACLL
+8 KSLFLLVCLVL
-18 FTATPG
+18 SGTTVFA
-24 FSQNKT
+24 QERT
-30 VTGTVTDATGEPLIG
+30 VTGVVTDSFNEPLIG
-45 ASVLQQGTSNGV
+45 ASIVVQGTTNGV
-57 ITDIDGKYS
+57 ITDLDGKYS
-66 IQVPPEAT
+66 IKVTPGAT
-74 LEFSYVG
+74 LQFSYVG
-81 MVKQAV
+81 MEKQSV
-87 KVGNRSVIDVQMNDD
+87 KVGNQSVINVQLKDD

-132 EIANKPVVNPVAALQ
+132 EIANKPVANPLSALQ
-147 GKIAGVQ
+147 GKVAGVQ
-154 VINSGKAGADPEIR
+154 VINSGRAGEDPEIR

-230 AKEGQTR
+230 AKVGQTR
-237 VNINGSFGFKRVT
+237 VNINGSFGFKSVPNQ
-250 DKIAMVDAAGFKELY
+250 IEMVDAAGFKELY

-275 EFDFTPWTGNTD
+275 EFDFTGWNGNTN

-297 ITNNNVSITGASAR
+297 ITNNNVSITGASEK

-326 IKHEKY
+326 IKNEKY
-332 SKVTLNI
+332 SKITLSV
-339 SNDYKVTDNFK
+339 SNEYKLTDNFR

-363 DTKSVATALR
+363 DTKTVTTAVRATPVAT
-373 AAPVAPVYNAEYGL
+373 VFNDQYGL
-387 YTTLPGFQKAQM
+387 YTTLPEFQKAQM

-416 NYRASGNVYG
+416 NYRGSGNVYAE
-426 QWDFLKNFQFKVMY
+426 WDFLKHFQFKAMF

-445 SNSSR
+445 SNNSR
-450 TYTPVINVFDSSVEG
+450 KFTPIIQVYDASAEG
-465 NVVTLGNG
+465 SIVTLGDG
-473 KTGVK
+473 KTGVSQAK
-478 QSKETEAK
+478 QTEMK
-486 VQSDYL
+486 TQSDYL

-514 NKLEMLGGE
+514 NKLENLGAA
-523 RTQGVGLVIPDNP
+523 RAQGVGLVIPDNP
-536 DKWYISIGD
+536 DKWYVSIGD
-545 AATATNESKQW
+545 AGTSTNESTQW
-556 ERSTVS
+556 ERATVS
-562 MLGRVLYNYKG
+562 MLGRILYNYKG

-603 AGWLMSEEEFMKDIT
+603 AGWLISEEEFMKDIT

-640 YPAEPLLTN
+640 YPAEPLLSN

-655 GKPSAIYP
+655 GTPSAVYP

-670 PNPRLRWEKVEAWEA
+670 PNATLRWEKVEAWEV
-685 GAEANFFRNRLHFE
+685 GAEANFFRNRLHLE

-734 VELAIDWRDRIGD
+734 IELAINWRDQIGD
-747 WGYSAGF
+747 WNYS
-754 NLGSIENKGVEL
+754 
-766 AIDWRDRIGDWGY
+766 IGG
-779 SAGFNLTTIKNKVLS
+779 NLTTIKNKVLS

-801 IIAGDKSQSY
+801 IISGDKSQSY
-811 TMAGYPIGYFYGYK
+811 TMAGFPIGYFYGYK
-825 VEGVYQT
+825 VEGVYQNQA
-832 DEEIARSPKN
+832 EIDNSPKN

-851 LKFKDVNGDGEITT
+851 LKFVDVDGNGEITP
-865 ADRTL
+865 ADRTM
-870 IGDPTPNVTYG
+870 IGDPTPDVTYG
-881 IALGVSYKNWEL
+881 INFSVGYKNWEL
-893 GIDMMGQGGNQIFR
+893 GVDMMGQAGNEIYR

-916 FNFMEQR
+916 FNFMKQR
-923 MDRWHG
+923 LNRWHG
-929 PGTSNTQPLLNTKH
+929 EGTSNSQPLLNMKH
-943 TINNMNSEYYIEDG
+943 TINNLNSEYYIEDG

-970 FDKTLIS
+970 FDKTLLS
-977 RIGMQALKLYV
+977 RIGVQALKLYA

-1008 TAIAFGVDDGSYP
+1008 TAIAFGVDNGSYP
-1021 MPAIYTFGFNL
+1021 MPVVYTFGFNL